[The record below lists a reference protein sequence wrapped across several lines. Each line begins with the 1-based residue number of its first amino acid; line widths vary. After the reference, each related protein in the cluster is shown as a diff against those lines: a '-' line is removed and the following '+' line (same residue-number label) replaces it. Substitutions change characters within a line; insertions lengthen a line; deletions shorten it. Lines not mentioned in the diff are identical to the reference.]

1 MENKN
6 RGSEWRKWDLHI
18 HSPASFYWNGT
29 KKYREMSRDEVIN
42 EIKTFI
48 KIINESDIEVFCLM
62 DYWTFDWYLEL
73 QEYIVNN
80 PNELKKTVLPGMELR
95 VESPTSYRLNVH
107 FILSDKLTK
116 QQLID
121 FKSELYIRSI
131 DKKLS
136 NDSLILFAKSLDVS
150 KAKHHSFDDP
160 KNLSEEKLLQLGAQ
174 TAEITK
180 ESLHNA
186 FKQIPDLSG
195 FVFLPYDTSDGL
207 LKLDWKKHPHADN
220 YFMQT
225 ADIFESRDQV
235 NIDLISGKRTE
246 ENESIFEN
254 FFKTLG
260 NKSKPCVAGSDAH
273 KYSDFG
279 KFPSNKIT
287 WIKAQPTFEGL
298 KQIIYEPEERVKI
311 QKEMPEAEKLDN
323 LMIEKVTFTSSHN
336 KFTSNPIYFNK
347 NLNVIIGGKSSG
359 KSILLYN
366 IARTLS
372 TDDNLF
378 KDESIENKYNFRE
391 NNEDNS
397 YTDLEY
403 NFEVNT
409 KVDGVSQKRFDEN
422 NKNIIPDVK
431 YIPQNYLIKL
441 AEPEQYKK
449 GESLN
454 KIIRKL
460 IIEDKT
466 SKDGYNDF
474 LLNVKAN
481 DKKRENLIKEY
492 LDLKEKILSL
502 DESLKGKSDKLTL
515 EKNIESNLNKIN
527 ELKKNVGLTQEEINR
542 YNDLQDDLK
551 EINSNRDK
559 IINDYKKIKTF
570 NQQVIDQLNKISNDK
585 KNIVLTLENDKI
597 KYDFENKYLKLE
609 ELTTEINQYIK
620 SYEII
625 INEEGVNKFINEN
638 IFKSLLNDINKC
650 KKESENQLDYFR
662 KNEEVEKHIKILENS
677 IEESRKNLS
686 SITKITNEKLIF
698 EKELKKKKI
707 DLFLLYISNFREY
720 IGIIENLR
728 NRVSGLDKDG
738 LKITGLIQFNFPKFR
753 NKMLE
758 ISHGGSKTYKKWN
771 IFEENYS
778 ALYNYNIKKFIK
790 DIKEVFK
797 SIDND
802 EYILLSKID
811 KSHAINNL
819 LDDYFFDYWQVE
831 YKKDKLGKM
840 STGKASF
847 VILMIIIGLS
857 DSKTPILIDQ
867 PEDNLDNRSVTNDLV
882 KYLKEKKKERQIIL
896 VTHNANIVVNAD
908 AENIIVANQKGQNE
922 DDEEGS
928 IYQFDYING
937 ALEDTFQ
944 KNKDIKDLL
953 KSMGI
958 REHIAEIVEGGKE
971 AFKKREEKYGF

>member
-1 MENKN
+1 MKNIN
-6 RGSEWRKWDLHI
+6 RGSEWRKWDLHL
-18 HSPASFYWNGT
+18 HTHYTFLN
-29 KKYREMSRDEVIN
+29 KYTCTDEEFVN
-42 EIKTFI
+42 
-48 KIINESDIEVFCLM
+48 KIIEEQISCIGLTNYFK
-62 DYWTFDWYLEL
+62 FDDREF
-73 QEYIVNN
+73 
-80 PNELKKTVLPGMELR
+80 ELKKNLEKNDITVFLNLELR
-95 VESPTSYRLNVH
+95 LDYQNKEDDCLDLHVIFSNLV
-107 FILSDKLTK
+107 TK
-116 QQLID
+116 EQIIKFLHNMTVNINGT
-121 FKSELYIRSI
+121 
-131 DKKLS
+131 DKKLIDIS
-136 NDSLILFAKSLDVS
+136 DTNDFK
-150 KAKHHSFDDP
+150 KAVVNFD
-160 KNLSEEKLLQLGAQ
+160 KLLICLN
-174 TAEITK
+174 E
-180 ESLHNA
+180 
-186 FKQIPDLSG
+186 
-195 FVFLPYDTSDGL
+195 
-207 LKLDWKKHPHADN
+207 
-220 YFMQT
+220 
-225 ADIFESRDQV
+225 
-235 NIDLISGKRTE
+235 
-246 ENESIFEN
+246 ESIGLKGKFLVG
-254 FFKTLG
+254 FLSRGKG
-260 NKSKPCVAGSDAH
+260 NARTSTNYEKIVKDADLLIHSSDNEKNVIQDKEFWLAYNKPLLQNSDAH
-273 KYSDFG
+273 TLEEVGSKY
-279 KFPSNKIT
+279 T
-287 WIKAQPTFEGL
+287 WIKANPTFEGL
-298 KQIIYEPEERVKI
+298 KQIIYEPKERVKI
-311 QKEMPEAEKLDN
+311 QSEMPESEKLDN
-323 LMIEKVTFTSSHN
+323 LMIEKVTFTSSEN
-336 KFTSNPIYFNK
+336 RFTSEPIYFNK

-391 NNEDNS
+391 NNEENQ

-466 SKDGYNDF
+466 SKEGYNDF

-527 ELKKNVGLTQEEINR
+527 ELKKNVGLTQEEINK
-542 YNDLQDDLK
+542 YNDLQDNLK
-551 EINSNRDK
+551 EIYSDRDK
-559 IINDYKKIKTF
+559 IINDYKKIKIF
-570 NQQVIDQLNKISNDK
+570 NQQVLDQLNKIRNDK
-585 KNIVLTLENDKI
+585 KNIALTLENDKI

-609 ELTTEINQYIK
+609 ELTTEINQFIK
-620 SYEII
+620 SYEVI
-625 INEEGVNKFINEN
+625 INEEGINKFISEN
-638 IFKSLLNDINKC
+638 IFKSLLNDINKS
-650 KKESENQLDYFR
+650 KKENENLLDYFR

-686 SITKITNEKLIF
+686 SIIKITNEKLIF

-720 IGIIENLR
+720 ILIIENLR
-728 NRVSGLDKDG
+728 NRVSALDKDG

-758 ISHGGSKTYKKWN
+758 ISHGGSKTYNKWK
-771 IFEENYS
+771 IFDENFS

-790 DIKEVFK
+790 DIKEVFE

-802 EYILLSKID
+802 EYILLSKFD

-867 PEDNLDNRSVTNDLV
+867 PEDNLDNRSVTNELV
-882 KYLKEKKKERQIIL
+882 QYLKEKKKERQIIL

-908 AENIIVANQKGQNE
+908 AENIIVANQRGQNE
-922 DDEEGS
+922 DDQEGS

-937 ALEDTFQ
+937 ALEDTFPKD
-944 KNKDIKDLL
+944 KNIKDLL